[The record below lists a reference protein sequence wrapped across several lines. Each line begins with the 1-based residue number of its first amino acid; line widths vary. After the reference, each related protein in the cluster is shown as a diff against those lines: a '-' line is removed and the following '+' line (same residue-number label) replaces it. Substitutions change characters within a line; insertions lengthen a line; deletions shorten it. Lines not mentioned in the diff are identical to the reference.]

1 MSDSWW
7 RLVFGVAPDPSQRF
21 ARPAA
26 MEKQFARGRV
36 LIKRV
41 RGLGVE
47 TISGATVW
55 NATWRGEDGAQ
66 VDMIRDGRAARCRP
80 AQLILAT
87 GAHERPC
94 LENWQV

>member
-1 MSDSWW
+1 M
-7 RLVFGVAPDPSQRF
+7 
-21 ARPAA
+21 
-26 MEKQFARGRV
+26 

-47 TISGATVW
+47 TISGVPVW

-87 GAHERPC
+87 GAYERP
-94 LENWQV
+94 LPVLGWTVPIRRPPPSRTM